1 MAGYGIEVSYPVS
14 LKYPSVQEEMVTS
27 NSAHAALERIKDGGW
42 SKTQVLLGDQA
53 SVGGLTQ
60 GTRSGES
67 AQAGGRR
74 GTATD
79 LPVGRRRSEQ
89 GGGPGVSQGL
99 AHTRGFLCL
108 LGFNHDFQNF

>member
-1 MAGYGIEVSYPVS
+1 MS
-14 LKYPSVQEEMVTS
+14 LKCPSVQEEMATS

-42 SKTQVLLGDQA
+42 SKTQVPLGDRA

-60 GTRSGES
+60 GTSSGES

-79 LPVGRRRSEQ
+79 LPAGRRRSEQ
-89 GGGPGVSQGL
+89 GAGDGVTQGL

-108 LGFNHDFQNF
+108 LGFNNDFQNF